1 MLMKLFGSITVHF
14 ISLILASKSSEIV
27 LRKPLFAKC
36 VFRKPLFLECVY
48 FQFKQLAT
56 KFKQDCITKNKGNK
70 SVNAI

>member
-1 MLMKLFGSITVHF
+1 MLIKLFGSIIVHY
-14 ISLILASKSSEIV
+14 ISLIFASESSEIV
-27 LRKPLFAKC
+27 LRKPLFRNDFVETA
-36 VFRKPLFLECVY
+36 FLDCVY